1 MKIVETVA
9 ELQQVSRTWH
19 LEGHGVG
26 LVPTMGALHAGHMSL
41 VEAARRPGDRVIASI
56 FVNPLQFGA
65 GEDLASY
72 PRPFD
77 TDRRMLQA
85 AAVDVLFHPSVDEMY
100 PQGSDTRVT
109 PGGVGA
115 PLEGAARPGHFAGVA
130 TVVARLLNAALPD
143 RAYFGQKDAQQLA
156 VIRALVHDLA
166 FPVEVVACPTIRE
179 QDGLAMSSRNG
190 YLDTH
195 QHQAALAL
203 VRALAR
209 AQQAG
214 PGDKAGPIEVRMAA
228 EVSAH
233 PDVQLEYAAVVDPAT
248 FVRLHPDQLA
258 GDASLALVAARVGRA
273 RLIDNAW
280 VSGTDLSVYLAA
292 PPEIPASVARSAQS
306 RGAGAWNA

>member
-9 ELQQVSRTWH
+9 ELQQLSRTWH
-19 LEGHGVG
+19 AQGQGVG
-26 LVPTMGALHAGHMSL
+26 FVPTMGALHAGHMSL
-41 VEAARRPGDRVIASI
+41 VEAAGKPGDRVIASI

-77 TDRRMLQA
+77 TDRRMLESA
-85 AAVDVLFHPSVDEMY
+85 GVDALFHPSVEEMY
-100 PQGSDTRVT
+100 PVGADTRVN
-109 PGGVGA
+109 PGAVA
-115 PLEGAARPGHFAGVA
+115 DTLEGASRPGHFAGVA

-166 FPVEVVACPTIRE
+166 FPAEVVACPTIRE
-179 QDGLAMSSRNG
+179 NDGLAMSSRNG
-190 YLDTH
+190 YLDPG
-195 QHQAALAL
+195 QRRAALAL

-214 PGDKAGPIEVRMAA
+214 PGEKAGRIEVDMTTELAA
-228 EVSAH
+228 HAGVEV
-233 PDVQLEYAAVVDPAT
+233 EYAAVVDPAT
-248 FVRLHPDQLA
+248 FVRLHPDQVA

-273 RLIDNAW
+273 RLIDNTW
-280 VSGTDLSVYLAA
+280 VSGTDLAAYLA
-292 PPEIPASVARSAQS
+292 PRVEIPSPATRLAES
-306 RGAGAWNA
+306 RGVTAWNV

>member
-9 ELQQVSRTWH
+9 ELQHLSRTWH
-19 LEGHGVG
+19 AQGRGVG
-26 LVPTMGALHAGHMSL
+26 FVPTMGALHAGHMSL
-41 VEAARRPGDRVIASI
+41 VEAARKPGDRVIASI

-72 PRPFD
+72 PRPFE
-77 TDRRMLQA
+77 TDRRMLEA
-85 AAVDVLFHPSVDEMY
+85 GGVDALFHPGVEEMY
-100 PQGSDTRVT
+100 PLGADTRVT
-109 PGGVGA
+109 PGPVA
-115 PLEGAARPGHFAGVA
+115 VPLEGASRPGHFAGVA

-166 FPVEVVACPTIRE
+166 FPIDVVSCPTVRE
-179 QDGLAMSSRNG
+179 TDGLAMSSRNG
-190 YLDTH
+190 YLDPR
-195 QHQAALAL
+195 QRQAALAL

-214 PGDKAGPIEVRMAA
+214 AGEKAGRIAVTMAA
-228 EVSAH
+228 ELSAQ
-233 PDVQLEYAAVVDPAT
+233 PVVNVEYAAVVDPVT
-248 FVRLHPDQLA
+248 FVSLHPGQAA

-280 VSGTDLSVYLAA
+280 VSGSDLARYLAPPAEVLPA
-292 PPEIPASVARSAQS
+292 PARLVDSK
-306 RGAGAWNA
+306 GVTAWNA

>member
-1 MKIVETVA
+1 MKIIETVA

-19 LEGHGVG
+19 GEGRGVG
-26 LVPTMGALHAGHMSL
+26 FVPTMGALHAGHLSL
-41 VEAARRPGDRVIASI
+41 VEAARRPRDRVIASI

-72 PRPFD
+72 PRPFE
-77 TDRRMLQA
+77 TDRRMLQGA
-85 AAVDVLFHPSVDEMY
+85 GVDVLFHPSVDEMY
-100 PQGSDTRVT
+100 PLGSDTRVV
-109 PGGVGA
+109 PGAVGA
-115 PLEGAARPGHFAGVA
+115 SLEGASRPGHFTGVA

-166 FPVEVVACPTIRE
+166 FPVEVVACPTVRE
-179 QDGLAMSSRNG
+179 TDGLAMSSRNG
-190 YLDTH
+190 YLDPD
-195 QHQAALAL
+195 QRQAAPAL

-214 PGDKAGPIEVRMAA
+214 PREKAGRIEVGMAA
-228 EVSAH
+228 EVAAH

-248 FVRLHPDQLA
+248 FVRLRPDQPA
-258 GDASLALVAARVGRA
+258 GDAGLALVAARVGRA

-280 VSGTDLSVYLAA
+280 VSGVDLGIYLPA
-292 PPEIPASVARSAQS
+292 PVEIPAPVS
-306 RGAGAWNA
+306 RLADSTGAGAWSA